1 MKRRIFISTG
11 EVSGDWH
18 GAILAAA
25 LIEKAKQEGIELELV
40 GLGGNRMADAGVRL
54 LGNTVG
60 IGSIGAVEALP
71 YVIPT
76 LRVQSLAKRFLRENP
91 PDVSVLIDYM
101 MPNQG
106 IGYFVKRNLGTP
118 VVYYIAPQEWVWSFD
133 DKNTKAIAAFTDK
146 LLAIFPQEAKYYQER
161 GTNVEWV
168 GHPFV
173 DLMAKVP
180 SRETVRRN
188 FGIDPHAT
196 VITLVPAS
204 RTQELRHVMPVILK
218 ASQMIRAQIPEVK
231 FLLPL
236 SLERYRPTIEN
247 LLAEYAINA
256 EIISGKSQEVIRAAD
271 LVLTKSGTV
280 NLETALLNVP
290 QVVLY
295 RVTALTAWLG
305 RYVLRIKLPFISPV
319 NLVNME
325 AVVPEF
331 LQDAATP
338 EAVAQAGL
346 DILLKPEVRENML
359 AGYER
364 VRNSL
369 GAEGAI
375 QRVADAVLAS
385 CRAGN
390 LKVKD

>member
-1 MKRRIFISTG
+1 
-11 EVSGDWH
+11 
-18 GAILAAA
+18 
-25 LIEKAKQEGIELELV
+25 
-40 GLGGNRMADAGVRL
+40 
-54 LGNTVG
+54 
-60 IGSIGAVEALP
+60 
-71 YVIPT
+71 
-76 LRVQSLAKRFLRENP
+76 
-91 PDVSVLIDYM
+91 
-101 MPNQG
+101 
-106 IGYFVKRNLGTP
+106 
-118 VVYYIAPQEWVWSFD
+118 
-133 DKNTKAIAAFTDK
+133 
-146 LLAIFPQEAKYYQER
+146 
-161 GTNVEWV
+161 
-168 GHPFV
+168 
-173 DLMAKVP
+173 
-180 SRETVRRN
+180 
-188 FGIDPHAT
+188 
-196 VITLVPAS
+196 
-204 RTQELRHVMPVILK
+204 
-218 ASQMIRAQIPEVK
+218 
-231 FLLPL
+231 
-236 SLERYRPTIEN
+236 
-247 LLAEYAINA
+247 LAEYAIDA

-364 VRNSL
+364 VRISL

-375 QRVADAVLAS
+375 QRVADAVLAT
-385 CRAGN
+385 CRDGN
-390 LKVKD
+390 LRVND

>member
-25 LIEKAKQEGIELELV
+25 LKEKAIKEGVELELV
-40 GLGGNRMADAGVRL
+40 GLGGNRMADAGVKL

-76 LRVQSLAKRFLRENP
+76 LRVQALAKRFLRENP

-133 DKNTKAIAAFTDK
+133 DKNTRAIAAFTDK
-146 LLAIFPQEAKYYQER
+146 LLAIFPQEAKYYEER

-173 DLMAKVP
+173 DLMAQVP
-180 SRETVRRN
+180 SRETVRQN
-188 FGIDPHAT
+188 FGIVPSAK

-204 RTQELRHVMPVILK
+204 RTQELRHVMPVILQ
-218 ASQMIRAQIPEVK
+218 AAQIIRAQIPEVK

-247 LLAEYAINA
+247 LLAEYAIDA

-305 RYVLRIKLPFISPV
+305 QYVLRIKLPFISPV

-346 DILLKPEVRENML
+346 DILLKPEVRANML

-364 VRNSL
+364 VRISL

-375 QRVADAVLAS
+375 QRVADAVLAT
-385 CRAGN
+385 CRDGN
-390 LKVKD
+390 LRVND